1 MRPIQFYLIKQPAL
15 RLQNGLVL
23 FVALVALVVM
33 SLAAVALIRSVD
45 TNTLVTGNLAFKQS
59 ASITSSFGLEAMADT
74 IGANPLVY
82 ADISH
87 PADGYYANCEFVEA
101 TPSNR
106 TCRDNHLTMEATW
119 TDANS
124 RLANSLL
131 TGINN
136 GRDQY
141 GNTIRYVVERMCR
154 NEGPANAT
162 HCLMSLEDDGSNNG
176 CSNNVG
182 TSTAGLIMPCTS
194 VPIPLYRVTVRI
206 NGPKNTVS
214 YVQAF
219 FS

>member
-1 MRPIQFYLIKQPAL
+1 MKLFHSLPVKSRVPNQQ
-15 RLQNGLVL
+15 RGLVL

-45 TNTLVTGNLAFKQS
+45 TNTLVTGNLAYKQS
-59 ASITSSFGLEAMADT
+59 AAITSSLGLEAMADT
-74 IGANPLVY
+74 VGANPLVY
-82 ADISH
+82 AETGH
-87 PADGYYANCEFVEA
+87 PGDGYHANCEFVEGNA
-101 TPSNR
+101 ANR
-106 TCRDNHLTMEATW
+106 TCKDNHLYLDATW

-124 RLANSLL
+124 KLAESLQA
-131 TGINN
+131 GINN
-136 GRDQY
+136 GQDQY

-154 NEGPANAT
+154 TDGPANST

-182 TSTAGLIMPCTS
+182 TSTAGFILPCTN

-206 NGPKNTVS
+206 AGPKNTVS
-214 YVQAF
+214 FVQAF